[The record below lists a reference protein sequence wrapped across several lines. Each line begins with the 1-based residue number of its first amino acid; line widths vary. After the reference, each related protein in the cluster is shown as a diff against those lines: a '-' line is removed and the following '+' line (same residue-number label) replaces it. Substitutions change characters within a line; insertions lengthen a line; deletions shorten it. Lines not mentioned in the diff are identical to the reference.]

1 MQTKIQSLVEAV
13 ANTLSGLVLAF
24 IVNML
29 LMGAAGVTASHE
41 QNAIIV
47 VGHTVVSVIRS
58 YVVRRYFNQK
68 RTKNGT

>member
-29 LMGAAGVTASHE
+29 LMGAAGVTATNR
-41 QNAIIV
+41 QNLLIV
-47 VGHTVVSVIRS
+47 GGHTIVSVIRS
-58 YVVRRYFNQK
+58 YVVRRFFNK
-68 RTKNGT
+68 RTK

>member
-29 LMGAAGVTASHE
+29 LMGAAGVSATPK
-41 QNAIIV
+41 QNLLIV
-47 VGHTVVSVIRS
+47 GGHTIVSVIRS
-58 YVVRRYFNQK
+58 YVVRRFFNK

>member
-29 LMGAAGVTASHE
+29 LMGAAGVTATPK
-41 QNAIIV
+41 QNLLIV
-47 VGHTVVSVIRS
+47 GGHTIVSVIRS
-58 YVVRRYFNQK
+58 YVVRRFFNK
-68 RTKNGT
+68 RTK

>member
-29 LMGAAGVTASHE
+29 LMGAAGVTATPR
-41 QNAIIV
+41 QNLLIV
-47 VGHTVVSVIRS
+47 GGHTIVSVIRS
-58 YVVRRYFNQK
+58 YVVRRFFNK
-68 RTKNGT
+68 RTK

>member
-29 LMGAAGVTASHE
+29 LMGAAGVTVTPK
-41 QNAIIV
+41 QNLLIV
-47 VGHTVVSVIRS
+47 GGHTIVSVIRS
-58 YVVRRYFNQK
+58 YVVRRFFNK
-68 RTKNGT
+68 RTK

>member
-13 ANTLSGLVLAF
+13 ANTISGLVLAF

-29 LMGAAGVTASHE
+29 LMGAAGVSATPK
-41 QNAIIV
+41 QNLLIV
-47 VGHTVVSVIRS
+47 GGHTIVSVIRS
-58 YVVRRYFNQK
+58 YVVRRFFNK

>member
-29 LMGAAGVTASHE
+29 LMGAAGVTATPR
-41 QNAIIV
+41 QNLLIV
-47 VGHTVVSVIRS
+47 GGHTIVSVIRS
-58 YVVRRYFNQK
+58 YLVRRFFNK
-68 RTKNGT
+68 RTK